1 MIQKNVISI
10 LQIDELR
17 LHSNAFVSV
26 VLYCSQEKNS
36 RFLKFNRLEV

>member
-26 VLYCSQEKNS
+26 VLYFIQEKTS